1 VRFIWQFKYLCG
13 NCNHTQKLIDVMKRL
28 ILFLFVFLFVL
39 ILPSQHKLYSI
50 TQRSDNPICPVD
62 TIPIVGSTGGGEWG
76 GIDPNGI
83 PYIPIGCEFVDSV
96 NCLVF
101 SFYDDIGFVSV
112 TIMNLSTSE
121 SWMRVLDSQ
130 LGIEYFP
137 ISGNSGIYNISIV
150 TLSGNTYYGQ
160 FVI

>member
-1 VRFIWQFKYLCG
+1 
-13 NCNHTQKLIDVMKRL
+13 MKRF
-28 ILFLFVFLFVL
+28 ILFLFVFLLVL
-39 ILPSQHKLYSI
+39 VLPSQHKLYSI
-50 TQRSDNPICPVD
+50 AQQSDYPLCPVD

-76 GIDPNGI
+76 GNDPNGI
-83 PYIPIGCEFVDSV
+83 PYIPIGCEFDDSD

-101 SFYDDIGFVSV
+101 SFYDDLGFVSV
-112 TIMNLSTSE
+112 TVINLSTSE

-137 ISGNSGIYNISIV
+137 ISGDPGFYNICLV
-150 TLSGNTYYGQ
+150 TQLGKTYYGQ